1 MNILDIVVQ
10 EAEQT
15 PNLFA
20 FNLGVSFWTVV
31 IFLTLL
37 AILVKFAYPAIL
49 GYANEREQRI
59 QNILDAAA
67 RDREESERL
76 LEEQRRE
83 LSAARQQAQEILD
96 DARQAGERIR
106 EEMLEQAR
114 ADQAALVERARLEL
128 ERERDRAIETLRR
141 EAIELSLAAASKLVE
156 ARLDTDKDRE
166 LVRDYLDRVGAGSG
180 VGAA

>member
-1 MNILDIVVQ
+1 M
-10 EAEQT
+10 T
-15 PNLFA
+15 P
-20 FNLGVSFWTVV
+20 VR
-31 IFLTLL
+31 
-37 AILVKFAYPAIL
+37 PANAS
-49 GYANEREQRI
+49 G
-59 QNILDAAA
+59 
-67 RDREESERL
+67 
-76 LEEQRRE
+76 
-83 LSAARQQAQEILD
+83 
-96 DARQAGERIR
+96 